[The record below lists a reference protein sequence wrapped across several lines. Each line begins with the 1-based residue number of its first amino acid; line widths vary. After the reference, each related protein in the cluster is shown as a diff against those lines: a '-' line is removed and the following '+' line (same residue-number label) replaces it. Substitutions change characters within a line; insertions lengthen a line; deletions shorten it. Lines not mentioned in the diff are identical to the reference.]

1 MAKLN
6 PRQELFCRYYA
17 TNEVGTFGNA
27 TQSYL
32 KVYPNSSEEAAWVSS
47 YDLLRKPKIVENLK
61 ELYKIGG
68 LTIEEVDAHLAL
80 IVRQNKDLKS
90 KLGGIREFNNIESRG
105 NININ
110 LGRKSTDKLDEEEVN
125 RLMEVFKK

>member
-61 ELYKIGG
+61 ELYTKNMR
-68 LTIEEVDAHLAL
+68 LTDKFKGKKGIVPVPSDVDA
-80 IVRQNKDLKS
+80 RE
-90 KLGGIREFNNIESRG
+90 GIITQARFEYKNCPQCKHYI
-105 NININ
+105 
-110 LGRKSTDKLDEEEVN
+110 
-125 RLMEVFKK
+125 RLTHEK